1 MVAKEEANNPEVKAL
16 KRAKTSINIDQDKI
30 ENVGN
35 TGKIDREK
43 INSTYVGWKQ
53 IGNWEEKDELTQ
65 DDLLLDLSKETFMDN
80 VLPEK
85 FYGDWYHSLA
95 IILIGGTLSFAF
107 GKFKFSLAPV
117 FIIILLSTLFYRT
130 SIKKYRSSIRN
141 LVQKEFTVQKIENDY
156 ESMEWLNMFL
166 DKYWPVLEPSV
177 SQMIVEQTNDI
188 LATNES
194 IPNFV
199 KAIWIDKF
207 TLGVKPPRI
216 EVAKTFNN
224 TASDIVVMDWNVT
237 FTPHDLSDMTA
248 KQVRNYVN
256 QKIIIKCKMFGLTIP
271 IAISNVAFNV
281 MTRIRFKLMTPFPHM
296 ETVNIQLL
304 EVPDIDFIAT
314 LFGDSIFNWE
324 IMAIPGLYSF
334 IRQMA
339 KKYMGP
345 ILLPPFSLQLNI
357 PNLLSNTNLSM
368 GVLEINIKNAKDLK
382 TGSSIISASLD
393 PYLSFELLN
402 KKVGNTKTV
411 RDSLNPV
418 WNETLY
424 ILLNSFTDPLTITLM
439 DKRAR
444 LKDKQFGRIEL
455 NLNSLH
461 DTPVQKNLS
470 ANFLRNSKPIGN
482 LTFDIK
488 FFPTLQPKLLP
499 NGIYEELP
507 DLNTG
512 IAKIVVE
519 EIESVNDVLKKET
532 YSVDVF
538 LNAKNVI
545 KSSTVTSDDIFKFN
559 ETYEAVI
566 SDRRKASYR
575 FVVKDSKGNIVTS
588 TIQSLNELIDR
599 TEIDKKN
606 IPLKGNK
613 GTIKVTTYWRP
624 VRLDFG
630 NSSIAYTPPIGTLRV
645 YISRAN
651 NLPNLETIGKIDP
664 YTKVLVNGISKG
676 RTDEKES
683 TLDPIWN
690 QSIYVAVTSPNQRV
704 TLEVM
709 DVETIN
715 KDRTVGQ
722 FNINIQDLFHK
733 NKNDEY
739 EQVIDTEPRVGKLIT
754 KKGPRGTLT
763 YFVSFYPVKPVL
775 TLEEILDSE
784 KLDKKKLELKQ
795 KEEKKDKLTKEEL
808 ESFEEEKLE
817 IDEFDSLLSKK
828 QKLDLNQLTSFK
840 SGVLA
845 ISVLDGTVPRPNVYV
860 QAFFDG
866 NGHARFVS
874 PKISTSIINNGWTG
888 DVAIKELDYSVTT
901 FRVTKNMNANK
912 VEDCICEVTVPTAE
926 LIKNCYYK
934 PSILNLSGEGSGKLL
949 LQTQWFPL
957 DTKALP
963 QSDLITNEGELT
975 IRVKNAENLVASDTN
990 GFSDPYVKFYL
1001 NDEEDAFYKSKTKK
1015 KTLNPTWNETCTCII
1030 KNRVNDIIN
1039 IKIVDWDATSTNDD
1053 IGEAILK
1060 LSDVK
1065 PDGVTQLSIPIDA
1078 EGEDGGVLHLEFE
1091 FKPRYIT
1098 TVCKRETNVGDVAAK
1113 GLTAGIKVGS
1123 TVVGTGIGTVGK
1135 IGKGIFGVT
1144 KLHRGKKESQD

>member
-1 MVAKEEANNPEVKAL
+1 MVAKEENSNAEVRSL
-16 KRAKTSINIDQDKI
+16 KRAKTSANIDEEKKAHIGKDKI
-30 ENVGN
+30 H
-35 TGKIDREK
+35 REK

-80 VLPEK
+80 ILPEK

-95 IILIGGTLSFAF
+95 IVFIGGTFSFAF

-117 FIIILLSTLFYRT
+117 FIIILFTSLYYRT

-188 LATNES
+188 LATNEA
-194 IPNFV
+194 IPAFI

-216 EVAKTFNN
+216 EVAKTFDN
-224 TASDIVVMDWNVT
+224 TASDIVVMDWNVS

-271 IAISNVAFNV
+271 VSVSNVAFNV
-281 MTRIRFKLMTPFPHM
+281 MTRIRFKLMTPYPHM
-296 ETVNIQLL
+296 ETVNLQLL
-304 EVPDIDFIAT
+304 EVPDIDFVTT

-324 IMAIPGLYSF
+324 LMAIPGLDAF
-334 IRQMA
+334 IKQMA

-357 PNLLSNTNLSM
+357 PNLLSNTHLSM
-368 GVLEINIKNAKDLK
+368 GVLEITIKNAKDIK
-382 TGSSIISASLD
+382 TGSSIINVSLD
-393 PYLSFELLN
+393 PYLSFELLD
-402 KKVGNTKTV
+402 KKVGHTKTV

-424 ILLNSFTDPLTITLM
+424 LLLNSFTDPLSIALM
-439 DKRAR
+439 DKRANI
-444 LKDKQFGRIEL
+444 KDKQFGRIEL

-461 DTPVQKNLS
+461 DKPVQKNLS
-470 ANFLRNSKPIGN
+470 ANFLRNSKPVGSLN
-482 LTFDIK
+482 FDVK
-488 FFPTLQPKLLP
+488 FFPTLQPKILP
-499 NGIYEELP
+499 SGIVEELP

-512 IAKIVVE
+512 IAKIIVE
-519 EIESVNDVLKKET
+519 EIEGLNDVLKKET
-532 YSVDVF
+532 YSVDVY

-545 KSSTVTSDDIFKFN
+545 KTPTVTSDDVFKFN
-559 ETYEAVI
+559 KEYEAVI

-575 FVVKDSKGNIVTS
+575 FLVKDAKGNTVSS

-613 GTIKVTTYWRP
+613 GNIKVTTYWRP

-630 NSSIAYTPPIGTLRV
+630 NSSIAYTPPIGVLRV
-645 YISRAN
+645 YMSRAN
-651 NLPNLETIGKIDP
+651 NLLNLEKIGKIDP

-676 RTDEKES
+676 RIDEKEG
-683 TLDPIWN
+683 TLNPVWN
-690 QSIYVAVTSPNQRV
+690 QAIYVALTSSNQRV

-715 KDRTVGQ
+715 KDRNVGK

-733 NKNDEY
+733 NDNDEY
-739 EQVIDTEPRVGKLIT
+739 EECIDKEPRVGKLLT

-784 KLDKKKLELKQ
+784 KLDKRKRALKE
-795 KEEKKDKLTKEEL
+795 KEEKKNKLSKEEKEDL
-808 ESFEEEKLE
+808 EEEKLE
-817 IDEFDSLLSKK
+817 IEEFDQLISKK
-828 QKLDLNQLTSFK
+828 QKLDLDQLTSFK

-845 ISVLDGTVPRPNVYV
+845 VSILDGTVPRPNVYV

-874 PKISTSIINNGWTG
+874 PKITTSVVSNGWTG
-888 DVAIKELDYSVTT
+888 DVVIKELNYSVTT

-912 VEDCICEVTVPTAE
+912 VEDCLCEVTVPTAE
-926 LIKNCYYK
+926 LVKNCYYK

-957 DTKALP
+957 NTKTLP
-963 QSDLITNEGELT
+963 QGDLITNEGDLT
-975 IRVKNAENLVASDTN
+975 IHVKNAENLISSDSN

-1001 NDEEDAFYKSKTKK
+1001 NDEEDAFFKSKTKK
-1015 KTLNPTWNETCTCII
+1015 KTLNPVWNETCSCVI
-1030 KNRVNDIIN
+1030 KNRVNDIIR
-1039 IKIVDWDATSTNDD
+1039 IKVVDWDATSANDD
-1053 IGEAILK
+1053 IGEGTIR

-1065 PDGVTQLSIPIDA
+1065 PNGETQLSIPIKSD
-1078 EGEDGGVLHLEFE
+1078 GEDGGIIHLEFE
-1091 FKPRYIT
+1091 FKPRYVT
-1098 TVCKRETNVGDVAAK
+1098 SVSRRETNVGDVAAK
-1113 GLTAGIKVGS
+1113 GLTTGIKVGS
-1123 TVVGTGIGTVGK
+1123 TVVGTGITTVGK

-1144 KLHRGKKESQD
+1144 KKHKGKKEAQT